1 MAAGLVSGE
10 DAPSG
15 WQMAPPPGV
24 LTWPLLCACVVREK
38 ALTSLPLLR
47 GTPVLLDQGPTIMTA
62 FNLNYFP
69 KEGLPR
75 WLSGSEQCRRHG
87 RSPGEG
93 NGNPLQYSCLENP
106 VDRGAWRATVH
117 RVTKSQT
124 PLSMHSRIS
133 LKTVCRHSHTG
144 VRASACEFRED
155 TVRFITLLQ
164 TPSSM
169 RAGPFLQLICVSSI
183 LVLTP
188 PPCESL

>member
-1 MAAGLVSGE
+1 MVSGE

-47 GTPVLLDQGPTIMTA
+47 GTPVLLDQGPTLMTA

-124 PLSMHSRIS
+124 PLSMHSCIS
-133 LKTVCRHSHTG
+133 LKTLSP
-144 VRASACEFRED
+144 D
-155 TVRFITLLQ
+155 TDTLGL
-164 TPSSM
+164 
-169 RAGPFLQLICVSSI
+169 GLQLVNLGRIQSS
-183 LVLTP
+183 
-188 PPCESL
+188 S